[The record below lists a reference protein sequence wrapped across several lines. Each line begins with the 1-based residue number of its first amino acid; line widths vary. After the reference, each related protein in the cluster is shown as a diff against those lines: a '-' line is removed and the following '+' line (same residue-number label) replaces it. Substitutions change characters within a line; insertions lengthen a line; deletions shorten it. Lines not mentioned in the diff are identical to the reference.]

1 MEFLETD
8 QAFTCHQIWWEALI
22 IIMEKKYIDGEQIKK
37 IIRLDFSHIFYF
49 KKITLLKPREG
60 ILGQE

>member
-1 MEFLETD
+1 MEFLKTD
-8 QAFTCHQIWWEALI
+8 QAFACHQIWWEALI

-37 IIRLDFSHIFYF
+37 IIHLDFSHIFYF
-49 KKITLLKPREG
+49 KKITLLKAREG